1 MSLPL
6 PLAPSTP
13 TYPSSDDQGLS
24 SVASAHCKLAMFF
37 EHYKFVTFVTGQF
50 VAINTEIIVRL
61 GIEKM

>member
-1 MSLPL
+1 MGLPL

-37 EHYKFVTFVTGQF
+37 EHYKFVTFVTG
-50 VAINTEIIVRL
+50 AVRRD
-61 GIEKM
+61 